1 MAKNKYSQQLKISVQ
16 LLNFL
21 PFLSNGSVS
30 SFSFSSCI
38 VDTEEIFE
46 TFYLKLCGFLTM
58 SSIDFYGAKVQF
70 SNIIHDFIHFTLTIF
85 FCNTK
90 KSNMVK
96 LASKL
101 DDSIKI
107 QVCDMLYNVMVLI

>member
-1 MAKNKYSQQLKISVQ
+1 MAKNKYSQQLKISVP

-85 FCNTK
+85 FLQYEKIKYGKT
-90 KSNMVK
+90 
-96 LASKL
+96 
-101 DDSIKI
+101 SIEI
-107 QVCDMLYNVMVLI
+107 G